1 MTVTFTPATNRYAA
15 IVAHVERATKATES
29 APPRNLFALTLV
41 ERAALDAGDPPPPR
55 PGIGRPQTGDTE
67 RAARKAAV
75 LADYAAA
82 FPATTTK
89 AEHAML
95 CQRLAAHHGVSPVFV
110 KTVTADWREKHNV
123 HVPTYVADGD
133 ALRPGEVDLLQS
145 LAAEPGVVRAER
157 LATILG
163 RTNAKAVAAI
173 VAATRGR
180 LVSLTGDPDAA
191 HVIVSTHGCG
201 YDLDRDAAG
210 RYPVVVAALE
220 GCVP

>member
-15 IVAHVERATKATES
+15 IVAHVAATP
-29 APPRNLFALTLV
+29 APSPRNLFALTFV

-133 ALRPGEVDLLQS
+133 ALRPGEVELLRA
-145 LAAEPGVVRAER
+145 LAAEPGVISAHR
-157 LATILG
+157 LTVILG
-163 RTNAKAVAAI
+163 RGNVMAVGYI
-173 VAATRGR
+173 VSATRLR
-180 LVSLTGDPDAA
+180 LVALTNDPDAYG
-191 HVIVSTHGCG
+191 VIATVARPRG
-201 YDLDRDAAG
+201 YQLDRALAA
-210 RYPVVVAALE
+210 RYPVVVAAIGDTL
-220 GCVP
+220 